1 MRKSTIILLIS
12 TFVVCLVFVGVTGYY
27 IGSKSTKQTKSIVET
42 TTSND
47 ALREEIR
54 AELKEEVKDEVRQE
68 LYDEV
73 KSEVEAEVAA
83 NLEERIAALQS
94 ESEEVLIIDD
104 ETEVVPESKP
114 TSSENTT
121 KPTQSTT
128 TTPVQSQI
136 STQTQNQTKL
146 NAYIKVHD
154 VSVSM
159 SGGSA
164 AIEAAL
170 NNAVDSSSGT
180 VICDTSSIAGIGR
193 FPIYWS
199 STDGATATSYITIT
213 E

>member
-1 MRKSTIILLIS
+1 MKKTTIVLLIGA
-12 TFVVCLVFVGVTGYY
+12 FIICLGFVGVTGYY
-27 IGSKSTKQTKSIVET
+27 IGSKSVKQTKSTVET
-42 TTSND
+42 TNNNN

-54 AELKEEVKDEVRQE
+54 AELKEEVREEVRQE

-83 NLEERIAALQS
+83 HLEERIATLQS
-94 ESEEVLIIDD
+94 ESEEVPIVED
-104 ETEVVPESKP
+104 ENEVVPESKLK
-114 TSSENTT
+114 SSGNTT
-121 KPTQSTT
+121 QPTRSTT
-128 TTPVQSQI
+128 TTQAQSQT
-136 STQTQNQTKL
+136 STQTQNQTKP
-146 NAYIKVHD
+146 NVYIKVHD
-154 VSVSM
+154 VSASM

-193 FPIYWS
+193 FPVYWS